1 MKPST
6 VCVLDDEDYELAAA
20 IQNTGLHKIS
30 SWILVFLLRTRTGK
44 SRDIQNGT
52 GLDQPTVSIHLR
64 PLIEKGWVLKE
75 EIKTPGKGKG
85 APHNVY
91 SLAMP
96 PADLLETIETELEEK
111 LSEEQTRIA
120 SLVIKLREA
129 RKSMEG

>member
-1 MKPST
+1 MRRST

-20 IQNTGLHKIS
+20 IQKTGLHKIS

-64 PLIEKGWVLKE
+64 PLIERGWVLRDVHAA
-75 EIKTPGKGKG
+75 PARG

-91 SLAMP
+91 SLAMS
-96 PADLLETIETELEEK
+96 PAALLETIETELEEK
-111 LSEEQTRIA
+111 LSEEQTRVA
-120 SLVIKLREA
+120 SLCMKLRES
-129 RKSMEG
+129 RKSME

>member
-52 GLDQPTVSIHLR
+52 GLDQPMVSIYIR
-64 PLIEKGWVLKE
+64 SLIEKGWVRKE
-75 EIKTPGKGKG
+75 EIRSGRGSPY
-85 APHNVY
+85 HVY

-120 SLVIKLREA
+120 SLVIKLRES
-129 RKSMEG
+129 RKSME

>member
-1 MKPST
+1 MRLSM
-6 VCVLDDEDYELAAA
+6 VCVLDDDDYELAAA
-20 IQNTGLHKIS
+20 IQKTGLHKIS

-52 GLDQPTVSIHLR
+52 GLDQPMVSIYIR
-64 PLIEKGWVLKE
+64 SLIEKGWVRKE
-75 EIKTPGKGKG
+75 EIHTSGRGP
-85 APHNVY
+85 PYHVY

-120 SLVIKLREA
+120 SLVIKLRES
-129 RKSMEG
+129 RKSME